1 MIRADALGKKC
12 VGWPALIAKTH
23 ANFVLLFKRSVF
35 ETVLCESSIYP
46 TSTFAIIFPALRP
59 TRSD

>member
-1 MIRADALGKKC
+1 MIRASTNGKNC
-12 VGWPALIAKTH
+12 MGWRALIAKIH
-23 ANFVLLFKRSVF
+23 ADFVLLFQRSVF
-35 ETVLCESSIYP
+35 DTVRCESSICP